1 MENPAPLTCALPE
14 RVATV
19 GEGIKDSLPI
29 VISYLPVAFAFG
41 LNATRLGFTPLESLF
56 FSCIIYAG
64 ASQFVITAMLA
75 AGSSLWVAALTVM
88 AMDVRHVLYGPS
100 LRSRIRSALDK
111 KKTALWA
118 FGLTDEVFAAATARL
133 VRDNRRWSENW
144 MLGLAFTSWA
154 SWVCGTLAGAV
165 YELPAGL
172 FPASA
177 VTLRHGGAGGR
188 AGRHSVIFHSGG
200 DPRRNCLRVSDGAAS
215 GHAQGDAG

>member
-19 GEGIKDSLPI
+19 GEGVKDSLPI

-75 AGSSLWVAALTVM
+75 AGSSLWVAA
-88 AMDVRHVLYGPS
+88 
-100 LRSRIRSALDK
+100 
-111 KKTALWA
+111 
-118 FGLTDEVFAAATARL
+118 ATARL

-154 SWVCGTLAGAV
+154 SWVCGTLAGAWSGNGLLV
-165 YELPAGL
+165 DYPAVEAALGFMLPAL
-172 FPASA
+172 FMSFLLASFQRQQSLCVTAALAGALGGILLFSIPAA
-177 VTLRHGGAGGR
+177 ILAGIVCG
-188 AGRHSVIFHSGG
+188 
-200 DPRRNCLRVSDGAAS
+200 CLTALLQAMLKGMPDE
-215 GHAQGDAG
+215 Q

>member
-1 MENPAPLTCALPE
+1 
-14 RVATV
+14 
-19 GEGIKDSLPI
+19 
-29 VISYLPVAFAFG
+29 
-41 LNATRLGFTPLESLF
+41 
-56 FSCIIYAG
+56 
-64 ASQFVITAMLA
+64 
-75 AGSSLWVAALTVM
+75 
-88 AMDVRHVLYGPS
+88 
-100 LRSRIRSALDK
+100 
-111 KKTALWA
+111 
-118 FGLTDEVFAAATARL
+118 
-133 VRDNRRWSENW
+133 

-154 SWVCGTLAGAV
+154 SWVCGTLAGARSGNGLLVDYPAVEAALGYAAGAV